1 MNFQAGYERI
11 NNKYDELKAEIE
23 AKEITEEYTQE
34 MKDAELKANENARKA
49 ELEQQDRD
57 YKEAMDNM
65 RNAKGGINYDYIL
78 QRIED
83 VDFPAPDPLEVDTT
97 ETEKYMVN
105 LDVLVNTTNQAEH
118 TNYIN
123 NKDTIRT
130 LYLPKKM

>member
-34 MKDAELKANENARKA
+34 MKDAELRANENARKA

-78 QRIED
+78 QRNED

-97 ETEKYMVN
+97 ETQ
-105 LDVLVNTTNQAEH
+105 NTFT
-118 TNYIN
+118 
-123 NKDTIRT
+123 
-130 LYLPKKM
+130 